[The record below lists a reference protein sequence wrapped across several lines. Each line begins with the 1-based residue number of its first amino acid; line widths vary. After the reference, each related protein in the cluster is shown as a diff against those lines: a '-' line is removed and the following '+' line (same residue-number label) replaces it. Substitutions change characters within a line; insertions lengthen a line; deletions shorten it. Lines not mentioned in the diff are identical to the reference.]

1 MKLYSSLGP
10 NPRLVRMFILE
21 KGLDIERIHIDILTA
36 ENRKPEFADK
46 NILGTTPVLELDN
59 GYMLS
64 EITAICEYLEEIH
77 PKPALIGTTPETRA
91 EVRMWTRRI
100 DLEIAVPM
108 TMGFRGGAGR
118 SMFEPR
124 MDVIGLDG
132 AAELSA
138 MSDNRW
144 VWLDQQLGDKKY
156 ICQDKLTLADLTAYC
171 FMKFGGT
178 VGWTLPEGTDNL
190 ARFAKHM
197 DERESARVWS
207 DSE

>member
-36 ENRKPEFADK
+36 ENRQPDFAER
-46 NILGTTPVLELDN
+46 NIMGTTPVLELDD
-59 GYMLS
+59 GFMLS
-64 EITAICEYLEEIH
+64 EIIAICEYLEEIY
-77 PKPALIGTTPETRA
+77 PEPVLIGASAQERA

-108 TMGFRGGAGR
+108 TLGFRGGSGR
-118 SMFEPR
+118 AMFAPR
-124 MDVIGLDG
+124 MDVVGPQG

-138 MSDNRW
+138 ISDRRW
-144 VWLDQQLGDKKY
+144 VWLDAQLGDKDY
-156 ICQDKLTLADLTAYC
+156 MCRGRFTLADLIAFC
-171 FMKFGGT
+171 FIKFGGT
-178 VGWTLPEGTDNL
+178 VGWSLPEGTPNL
-190 ARFAKHM
+190 ARFVERIDK
-197 DERESARVWS
+197 RESAKVWL